1 MSQIQKTHL
10 HNTRHEMQMGYPPG
24 NEMAESLTITDSE
37 KGPIKTQRFHLWP
50 SNKLTELVS
59 IQQTKRQILKQRK
72 KNDNNRGCFQ
82 YYCEEIR
89 MFTSEVRRVI
99 EGKWRDDSSG

>member
-37 KGPIKTQRFHLWP
+37 KGPIKTQRFHL
-50 SNKLTELVS
+50 
-59 IQQTKRQILKQRK
+59 
-72 KNDNNRGCFQ
+72 
-82 YYCEEIR
+82 
-89 MFTSEVRRVI
+89 
-99 EGKWRDDSSG
+99 